1 MGTRPEWQ
9 TEPQWKTVTQVIC
22 TQSPKGLVAGSLDSE
37 YLASRASSDSKLKG
51 WSWGREVEIIM
62 EMSLIDT

>member
-1 MGTRPEWQ
+1 M
-9 TEPQWKTVTQVIC
+9 TQVIC
-22 TQSPKGLVAGSLDSE
+22 TQRPKGLVAGSLDRE
-37 YLASRASSDSKLKG
+37 FLASRASSDSKLKG

>member
-1 MGTRPEWQ
+1 M
-9 TEPQWKTVTQVIC
+9 TQVIC
-22 TQSPKGLVAGSLDSE
+22 TQRPKGLVAGSLDRE
-37 YLASRASSDSKLKG
+37 FLASRTSSDSKLKG